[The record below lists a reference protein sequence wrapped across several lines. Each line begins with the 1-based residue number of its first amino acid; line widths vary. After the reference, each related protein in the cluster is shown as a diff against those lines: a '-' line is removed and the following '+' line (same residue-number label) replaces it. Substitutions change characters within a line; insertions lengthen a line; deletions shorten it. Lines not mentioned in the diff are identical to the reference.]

1 MGHKKRKGDL
11 TVSFVGWVHY
21 AVCNRTE
28 YQKLISMHFNINYLC
43 NGNYT
48 YYSINGI
55 ANVET
60 RHAEN
65 EERRVMYDTNLLDS
79 FLSGLG

>member
-1 MGHKKRKGDL
+1 
-11 TVSFVGWVHY
+11 
-21 AVCNRTE
+21 
-28 YQKLISMHFNINYLC
+28 MHFNINYLC